1 MRSHRKRRNPRMAS
15 WDMRLKA
22 RGPEMARWGKV
33 GKDKRAG
40 IRWRNKE
47 EDRTLDHSI
56 KTIAI
61 SR

>member
-1 MRSHRKRRNPRMAS
+1 MAS